1 MADTRDPGQI
11 DEALA
16 ALRTVWAESPDLRL
30 GQLLVNA
37 VRPPEPCPEIFYVE
51 DDVLLEG
58 LSRLR
63 KQIQAARATAR
74 SDRR

>member
-1 MADTRDPGQI
+1 MRDPARI
-11 DEALA
+11 DDALA
-16 ALRTVWAESPDLRL
+16 ALRTAWAESPDLRL

-37 VRPPEPCPEIFYVE
+37 VRPAEPCPEIFYVE
-51 DDVLLEG
+51 DDVLLDG

-63 KQIQAARATAR
+63 EQNRAARATAR